1 MESSHKNNLSLK
13 YKSYCNLISTLLKDS
28 KQWYFTYFFKSNNND
43 LKKGLNLLHRWK
55 VKVIMTHQHQSSV
68 KEVLLQI
75 LFLSTMSLMTF
86 SQKLFK
92 KCNLRQ
98 SFLAFFFFFSFFP
111 DFVPLNIHDSIILSQ
126 IAEDETSKFISSLNS
141 SKSTGSNS
149 ISTKTLKLLQG
160 QTSKHFITT
169 GVFPNS
175 LKSAKVIPIH

>member
-43 LKKGLNLLHRWK
+43 IKKGIKSITSMKSKSNNDSPRSIIHEGSFIADPLSIDNVFNDFFSKIVQK
-55 VKVIMTHQHQSSV
+55 VQS
-68 KEVLLQI
+68 K
-75 LFLSTMSLMTF
+75 TKF
-86 SQKLFK
+86 S
-92 KCNLRQ
+92 
-98 SFLAFFFFFSFFP
+98 SFFFFFFP
-111 DFVPLNIHDSIILSQ
+111 DFLPPNIHDSIILSQ
-126 IAEDETSKFISSLNS
+126 IAEDETSKIISSLNS
-141 SKSTGSNS
+141 SKSIGPNS